1 MIFVTLMSILTD
13 RTQRI
18 SSSRRERKN
27 PTSFSIKMA
36 KIAKINKTIHV
47 FGTDLQTFLQ
57 QTDHFL
63 MKYIQYKCLLH
74 AKPTFVSF

>member
-1 MIFVTLMSILTD
+1 
-13 RTQRI
+13 
-18 SSSRRERKN
+18 
-27 PTSFSIKMA
+27 MA